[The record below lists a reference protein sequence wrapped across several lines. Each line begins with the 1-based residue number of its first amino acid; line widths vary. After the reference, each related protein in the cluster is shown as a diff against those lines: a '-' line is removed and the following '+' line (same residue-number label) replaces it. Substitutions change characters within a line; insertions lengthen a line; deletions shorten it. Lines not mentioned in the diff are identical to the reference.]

1 MSWRS
6 WKLPLIE
13 ISKWALLLALLL
25 FLAGQMGQGKQ
36 SATSFEDMSAA
47 LTANLDQTQMQPA
60 DNQMLRRL
68 YGLDPSSYE
77 GILLYYPTTNMGAEE
92 LLLVKLAD
100 PAQAQTVEAAIQARL
115 RAQKTS
121 FDGYGIEQ
129 MALLED
135 CVIELRGGYVLFLV
149 HPQADALRQVFL
161 DTL

>member
-100 PAQAQTVEAAIQARL
+100 PAQAQT
-115 RAQKTS
+115 
-121 FDGYGIEQ
+121 G
-129 MALLED
+129 
-135 CVIELRGGYVLFLV
+135 RGGD
-149 HPQADALRQVFL
+149 QAD
-161 DTL
+161 